1 MKTSFLTLAAAA
13 LIVLSTGSC
22 KKEMPVYSFRIVV
35 VNEDGIRIQNAL
47 VRATA
52 PVVNAI
58 PDFYDTTNVY
68 GESKIHTYP
77 YEAVLQVKASKGGNP
92 PLVEGCGF
100 VKLIADSVVELK
112 VVMLPYSG
120 GTSGC

>member
-1 MKTSFLTLAAAA
+1 MKKSFFTFVGLA
-13 LIVLSTGSC
+13 LVLLSAGSC
-22 KKEMPVYSFRIVV
+22 QKELPVYSFRIVV

-58 PDFYDTTNVY
+58 PDFNDTTNVF
-68 GESKIHTYP
+68 GETGIHTYP

-112 VVMLPYSG
+112 VVVLPYSG
-120 GTSGC
+120 GASGC

>member
-1 MKTSFLTLAAAA
+1 MKNTFLTFCAAV
-13 LIVLSTGSC
+13 LVLLSTGSC
-22 KKEMPVYSFRIVV
+22 KKELPVYSFRIVV

-100 VKLIADSVVELK
+100 IKLVADSVVELK
-112 VVMLPYSG
+112 VVMLPYTG
-120 GTSGC
+120 GASGC